1 MPILDRIATLLK
13 ANIHDLLDKAEDPEK
28 MVYQLLREMEEERD
42 KAKEQV
48 AEAMAQEKKMERDL
62 LAARALAEQWH
73 AKAAAALR
81 AGDEA
86 LAREALARKLAHHK
100 RAEALQKAL
109 EEQTEAVTRLKEQL
123 HALEARIED
132 AKREKDVILARRK
145 RVQAEQEIRR
155 TLSTLTYAEDAFRA
169 FERIKEKVEDQELV
183 LEALRDL
190 EAEAGKEA
198 RFTELEADQ
207 DLERELAALKAEL
220 GGGAPAS

>member
-13 ANIHDLLDKAEDPEK
+13 ANLHDLLDKAEDPEK

-42 KAKEQV
+42 KAKGQV
-48 AEAMAQEKKMERDL
+48 AEAMAQEKKVERDL
-62 LAARALAEQWH
+62 LAARALVEQWH
-73 AKAAAALR
+73 AKAAMALR

-86 LAREALARKLAHHK
+86 LAREALAHKLAHQK

-132 AKREKDVILARRK
+132 AKRQKDVILARRK
-145 RVQAEQEIRR
+145 RVQAEQEIRK

-169 FERIKEKVEDQELV
+169 FERIKDKVEDQELV
-183 LEALRDL
+183 LEALREL

-198 RFTELEADQ
+198 RFAELERDQ
-207 DLERELAALKAEL
+207 DLERELASLKAEL
-220 GGGAPAS
+220 GGEGPPS